1 MRCLCKKGQNGDPAW
16 KKSCS
21 WSFKDAPWS
30 SSDVDNV
37 QCKPADFK
45 PPSPWTKI
53 SRNDLQLKNLIV
65 YPNYEVSLD
74 LKLDA
79 AISGHSNILGCST
92 ENVTPASNGGY
103 PHGKR
108 IPAVFVKAGEN
119 KLHIGSS
126 VGGNDGNTWWDSEE
140 YLVDQ
145 EFNLKIKECF
155 QICSRVI
162 HSRTNGSFD
171 SRVFFGSL
179 N

>member
-74 LKLDA
+74 LKLDQNTNPKYT
-79 AISGHSNILGCST
+79 NIFGFYETHIPNLG
-92 ENVTPASNGGY
+92 NYPF
-103 PHGKR
+103 PHGRR
-108 IPAVFVKAGEN
+108 IPAVFLVPGQNRLHVCSSIGTNSNTCWNTKAYNVGEA
-119 KLHIGSS
+119 
-126 VGGNDGNTWWDSEE
+126 
-140 YLVDQ
+140 
-145 EFNLKIKECF
+145 FNLKIQECF
-155 QICSRVI
+155 KMS
-162 HSRTNGSFD
+162 
-171 SRVFFGSL
+171 
-179 N
+179 